1 MGFFCCCCF
10 CTAKDGTWG
19 LERARQMLYA
29 AVICFYCN
37 KAYHRKHKR
46 TSLRQAKEHT
56 AQKKGKGTARQ
67 PEAP

>member
-1 MGFFCCCCF
+1 
-10 CTAKDGTWG
+10 
-19 LERARQMLYA
+19 MLYA